1 MVSFGGGLGERGVR
15 MPHLCP
21 EESPEIHALREEKAR
36 TPRPASGSAR
46 HSSTS
51 DRRRLECVS
60 EVLYSRC
67 S

>member
-1 MVSFGGGLGERGVR
+1 MVSFGEGLGERGVR
-15 MPHLCP
+15 LPHLCP
-21 EESPEIHALREEKAR
+21 EESPEIHVLREEKAR
-36 TPRPASGSAR
+36 TPRPASGSFR

-60 EVLYSRC
+60 AVLYFWC